1 MERETVV
8 RAPSAFPAQ
17 AVCVGA
23 ATAAA
28 PREEA
33 RGARAVTTT
42 ATATHVQAATPYQ
55 TTSASGVVQAA
66 IQAAIQ
72 VAIQVATQAIQAI
85 PVQAARAH
93 PRRANVHLR
102 IDVHARHI

>member
-42 ATATHVQAATPYQ
+42 ATATHVQAVTPYQ

-72 VAIQVATQAIQAI
+72 VAIQATQAIQAI